1 MVRVCVSSSRKNVS
15 RSTKDRYV
23 SFSCVL
29 VYWYWRS
36 AVQRRLGNRHADLR
50 SHLLRIRCTVVVVVV
65 VRASHA
71 KTRSVTRKR
80 VVRKEKSTA
89 KLYTRAVTSGFCARL
104 VEGTTQKTF
113 LKMKPNAQLKNTAW
127 GLHVSIELRYAGDRR
142 LNPTRGSSK
151 SLLDT

>member
-1 MVRVCVSSSRKNVS
+1 MVRVRVSSSRKNVS

-80 VVRKEKSTA
+80 VVRKEKKYCITI
-89 KLYTRAVTSGFCARL
+89 YTCGHLWVGFCARL

-151 SLLDT
+151 SL